1 MSQTKIKLNDGTEV
15 PIDEFITWE
24 ARKQSFL
31 LKNYKEILA
40 EKYKNGVYRKVI
52 TPKGEF
58 INASK
63 AADAEGVSISMLT
76 KRLRHVLYPEYHYV
90 DESPED
96 LIYTKPIRKSKSDP
110 EKYNSEREKLL
121 GKKTKTPL
129 GVFDTLGKAAKAHK
143 VTMPT
148 IKRRMRDFP
157 NDFYFIDSTKTSIS
171 ND

>member
-15 PIDEFITWE
+15 PIDEFITWD

-31 LKNYKEILA
+31 LKNYREILA
-40 EKYKNGVYRKVI
+40 GKYKNGVYRKVI

-58 INASK
+58 INTSK
-63 AADAEGVSISMLT
+63 AADAEGVSVSVLT
-76 KRLRHVLYPEYHYV
+76 RKLRHVLYPDYHYV
-90 DESPED
+90 DETPED
-96 LIYTKPIRKSKSDP
+96 LIYTKPIRKRMSNP

-129 GVFDTLGKAAKAHK
+129 GIFDTLGKAAKAHG

-157 NDFYFIDSTKTSIS
+157 EEFYFVDLSEVSTK